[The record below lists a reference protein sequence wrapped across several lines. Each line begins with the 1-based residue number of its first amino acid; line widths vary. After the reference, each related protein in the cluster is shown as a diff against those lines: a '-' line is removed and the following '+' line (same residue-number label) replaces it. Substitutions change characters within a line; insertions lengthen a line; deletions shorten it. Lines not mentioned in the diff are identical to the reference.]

1 MRIINKMSK
10 IIYYIGAG
18 ASYGRKEA
26 REVLDEGTKKER
38 LIVREGL
45 PVVNEIAK
53 CLLTFKEAVE
63 KAPIDV
69 DRSYK
74 FMNLNYQNNG
84 SKIDRT
90 RMRLLKDIDS
100 LYNATNEHA
109 TIDTYAKK
117 LFLTRQYNDFKLLKN
132 VLSTFFVWAQ
142 LEGKPDQR
150 YDTFLANVLQMSNLY
165 LPKDISIISW
175 NYDSQFEIVYRY
187 YSPNDSLPIYDK
199 TVDGRFPPL
208 GDFGGIFKVNGSAN
222 FGDFNMIDFI
232 KSYLEVDPVIQLIE
246 YYDHLN
252 TETSGMGIQFCSH
265 LSFAWETSDKQN
277 QLMEAIKQTT
287 ADTESI
293 VVIGYSFPY
302 FNREVDRAIF
312 ANMPNL
318 KTIYIQDP
326 TPEAVEPS
334 LRAVLPEDSQVKINP
349 QKDCTQFFLPREL

>member
-1 MRIINKMSK
+1 MSK

-26 REVLDEGTKKER
+26 REVLDEGTENER

-63 KAPIDV
+63 KAPIDT

-84 SKIDRT
+84 SEIDRT

-100 LYNATNEHA
+100 LYKATNEHA

-117 LFLTRQYNDFKLLKN
+117 LFLTRRNTDFKLLKN
-132 VLSTFFVWAQ
+132 VLSAFFVWAQ

-150 YDTFLANVLQMSNLY
+150 YDTFLANVLQVSNLY

-187 YSPNDSLPIYDK
+187 YSRNGSLPIYDK
-199 TVDGRFPPL
+199 TVDGQFPPL
-208 GDFGGIFKVNGSAN
+208 TPLRDSGRIFKVNGSAN
-222 FGDFNMIDFI
+222 FGDFNMVNFI
-232 KSYLEVDPVIQLIE
+232 KNYVEVEPIIQLIE

-252 TETSGMGIQFCSH
+252 TETSGRGFQFCSH
-265 LSFAWETSDKQN
+265 LSFAWETSDKQK

-302 FNREVDRAIF
+302 FN
-312 ANMPNL
+312 PNR
-318 KTIYIQDP
+318 
-326 TPEAVEPS
+326 S
-334 LRAVLPEDSQVKINP
+334 LD
-349 QKDCTQFFLPREL
+349 